1 MRRPPPA
8 VGDASPAW
16 PLAHD
21 EPRTLTDDLG
31 DCRPVKACKL
41 GRGTRHHAGEDLP
54 AARGTII
61 VAPEAGEV
69 VTVRPSWYSGT
80 GLLMLQTDTGIVLNL
95 GEIEP
100 HSESE
105 FGIVEGS
112 RVLKGQPV
120 ARVGW
125 HKMLHFEAYRDG
137 TTETAQWDLGRDPP
151 PSLLDPIPYLR
162 DAARFGRAT
171 PTPPPAPA
179 PVIVPTHVIDPEPI
193 APTNPNA
200 PSSGGGGGGVLIA
213 VLAALAF
220 ASSRRRAA

>member
-8 VGDASPAW
+8 VGDVSPAW

-31 DCRPVKACKL
+31 DCRPVKACRA
-41 GRGTRHHAGEDLP
+41 GHGERHHAGEDLT

-69 VTVRPSWYSGT
+69 VTVRPKWYHGT

-100 HSESE
+100 NSEDE
-105 FGIVEGS
+105 FGIVVGS

-137 TTETAQWDLGRDPP
+137 TTETAQWDFGRDPP

-162 DAARFGRAT
+162 AAASSGST
-171 PTPPPAPA
+171 PPAP
-179 PVIVPTHVIDPEPI
+179 PPRIVPEPEHVDPEPI
-193 APTNPNA
+193 PPRDPNA
-200 PSSGGGGGGVLIA
+200 PPSSGIGGGVLVA
-213 VLAALAF
+213 FLAALAL
-220 ASSRRRAA
+220 AGSRRRRRAA